1 MAPLIASQP
10 TNLTVTAGRDAQFAV
25 AASGTDPLSYQ
36 WYFNTTNVLAGANG
50 NIFALTNVQPSKGGT
65 YTVTISNLAGAIT
78 SAPAILTVET
88 VGGLLPPDI
97 TSQPANLTV
106 LAGQNAQF
114 AVSANGTEPLN
125 YQWYFNETNVL
136 AGEIGSVLMLTNVQ
150 PSQAGTYLVV
160 ITNDAGTMPSTAA
173 LLQVLVLPNYTFEP
187 PGLAGD
193 RHGTNLVLLL
203 TPDNRTRKVLVSS
216 NLLDWDEFYSAAPSA
231 TQALISVST
240 TNLPG
245 RFFRVLVVP

>member
-1 MAPLIASQP
+1 
-10 TNLTVTAGRDAQFAV
+10 
-25 AASGTDPLSYQ
+25 
-36 WYFNTTNVLAGANG
+36 
-50 NIFALTNVQPSKGGT
+50 
-65 YTVTISNLAGAIT
+65 
-78 SAPAILTVET
+78 
-88 VGGLLPPDI
+88 
-97 TSQPANLTV
+97 
-106 LAGQNAQF
+106 
-114 AVSANGTEPLN
+114 
-125 YQWYFNETNVL
+125 
-136 AGEIGSVLMLTNVQ
+136 MLTNVQ